1 MRTHARQALAYFSRQ
16 PPEKGLNH
24 FRFPCKTGA
33 QFFILRR
40 DAHRASVQVTLPR
53 HHATESEQSSRAEAK
68 FVGAKQ
74 SSKDH
79 ITRELE
85 AAVHAQAHTATQAG
99 LAERNM
105 CIA

>member
-1 MRTHARQALAYFSRQ
+1 M
-16 PPEKGLNH
+16 
-24 FRFPCKTGA
+24 
-33 QFFILRR
+33 
-40 DAHRASVQVTLPR
+40 TLPR

-85 AAVHAQAHTATQAG
+85 AAVHAQAHAPTQAG
-99 LAERNM
+99 LAESNM
-105 CIA
+105 CVAQSGFPW